1 MDTTHLF
8 DGPTGRVVA
17 AVMARKNADAE
28 HEAVTALD
36 PDRSDT
42 VVAIG
47 VGPGVGVELLA
58 RRVAHVIAVDPS
70 QVMVAETVRRN
81 RDAVDAGTV
90 EVIRSHAGNLP
101 LDDSSAHGAIAVNS
115 IQLWDPIGASVA
127 EVARVLRPG
136 GRLVTFTH
144 DWAIERSTGWSPE
157 AFGEWI
163 AGIASGVGLGGFEMW
178 RGHAEEGRSVAIVL
192 TKRAPR

>member
-17 AVMARKNADAE
+17 TVMARKNADAE
-28 HEAVTALD
+28 HEAVATLD

-58 RRVAHVIAVDPS
+58 RRVAHVIAIDPS
-70 QVMVAETVRRN
+70 QVMVAETIRRN
-81 RDAVDAGTV
+81 RAAVDAGTV
-90 EVIRSHAGNLP
+90 EVIRSHAGELP
-101 LDDSSAHGAIAVNS
+101 LDDGTAHGAVAVNS
-115 IQLWDPIGASVA
+115 IQLWDPIGASLA

-136 GRLVTFTH
+136 SRLVTFTH
-144 DWAIERSTGWSPE
+144 DWAIKRSTGRTPD
-157 AFGEWI
+157 AFGAWI
-163 AGIASGVGLGGFEMW
+163 ADLAAPASLGGLELW
-178 RGHAEEGRSVAIVL
+178 RGHAEQGRSIAMTL
-192 TKRAPR
+192 TKGAPR